1 MLNVSP
7 TNRKSSLIKWGIKDL
22 NLTTKG
28 EIFVLKCIIND
39 HHLNNYIV
47 RYIEKI
53 KLENGLITIVMKTS
67 KSSNNFSV
75 SDIESD
81 GWSKGMTQ
89 YEKESYIK
97 KDIAHKT
104 AYR

>member
-7 TNRKSSLIKWGIKDL
+7 TNRKSSLIKWGIKNL

-28 EIFVLKCIIND
+28 EIFVLKYIIND
-39 HHLNNYIV
+39 LHQNRYV
-47 RYIEKI
+47 VKYIENI
-53 KLENGLITIVMKTS
+53 KLKNGQIEIKMKTS
-67 KSSNNFSV
+67 KASNWFYV
-75 SDIESD
+75 ADLESE
-81 GWSKGMTQ
+81 GWNKGMTQ